1 MLNRHAHAALLAALL
16 AAVLATGA
24 GPAAADDDAMH
35 IGGFA
40 GYHLFNENNELGQ
53 DDVPEASSLEHSLV
67 YGIRVSHRIIDVVT
81 GEGELAF
88 APTRVR
94 GTDDRIDVIQF
105 GWRGHAMLH
114 PARPLAGRLL
124 PFALF
129 GAGGSTA
136 ASNETRILRNDT
148 DFVVHAGVGARLR
161 IGEDWGARLDV
172 RLALP
177 PSSESESVT
186 AEGEFM
192 IGLYRSFGRARKPA
206 PPPEAA
212 PAAAAAAPRGGPLGG

>member
-1 MLNRHAHAALLAALL
+1 MLDRTAHAALLAAAL
-16 AAVLATGA
+16 AAVLTLRA

-40 GYHLFNENNELGQ
+40 GYHLFNDDNELGQ

-67 YGIRVSHRIIDVVT
+67 YGIRVSHRIIDIVT

-114 PARPLAGRLL
+114 PPRPLAGRLL

-136 ASNETRILRNDT
+136 ASNDTRVLRNDT

-161 IGEDWGARLDV
+161 IGGDWGARLDL

-186 AEGEFM
+186 AEGEFV
-192 IGLYRSFGRARKPA
+192 IGVYRSFGRAKPA

-212 PAAAAAAPRGGPLGG
+212 PAAAAPAGVPQGG